1 MNRIITIGREFGSGG
16 RELGRKLAAEL
27 DIPYYDQEI
36 LTQIAQKTELAEEYV
51 SKVLE
56 TERFFYFP
64 VTVGHSFTCM
74 PNLAFDFHEAI
85 YREQH
90 NIIREM
96 AARSDCIIIGRCADY
111 ILRDLHPLRLFV
123 YASMQHKIERCRARN
138 AEEAD
143 LSDKELKKPHS
154 AHRAGARQVLP
165 LLHRAC
171 LGRAGKLR
179 PLHQYLA
186 AGDRRP
192 RQSHPAA
199 GRPLNARRLLPE
211 RHAAA
216 KKTPALQSGS
226 VFCPAALL
234 FFFRRNAGLHCHACR
249 QSRPGRGV
257 NRLFACSS

>member
-51 SKVLE
+51 NKVLE

-143 LSDKELKKPHS
+143 LSDKELKNRIQRI
-154 AHRAGARQVLP
+154 AQGRAKYYRFYTGHVWGAPENYDLCINTSQLEIDDLVKAILP
-165 LLHRAC
+165 LV
-171 LGRAGKLR
+171 
-179 PLHQYLA
+179 
-186 AGDRRP
+186 
-192 RQSHPAA
+192 
-199 GRPLNARRLLPE
+199 AR
-211 RHAAA
+211 
-216 KKTPALQSGS
+216 
-226 VFCPAALL
+226 
-234 FFFRRNAGLHCHACR
+234 
-249 QSRPGRGV
+249 
-257 NRLFACSS
+257 